1 MKNKKTA
8 DGRYRSK
15 VYLGDGKY
23 KYLSASS
30 NKELAEKVNEVKLM
44 LGKGLDISAA
54 ERDTFGDWA
63 ERWLKLKKTEISAKR
78 YNSYA
83 AAVKRFAL
91 ISNMPIAKIRAVDI
105 QDIIS
110 DCAES
115 GLAKQTLTLYK
126 STCSQIFKL
135 AIENRVIEFN
145 PAEYIKIP
153 KAAPQETKRALTA
166 EERQWIE
173 ETPHR
178 AQRAAMIMLYAGLRR
193 GELIAL
199 TWRDIDLN
207 ECTISIN
214 KSVEMINSKPVVKYN
229 AKTDAGMRIVNIP
242 QKLVDFLK
250 NESKNNLLVCT
261 DTKGNMLSEAA
272 WKRMW
277 ESYIRELNFKYGDFS
292 GIVMPDES
300 GNLTNFKKPK
310 SRFAPTKIPIVIPR
324 FTAHWLRHTFITLLY
339 MAGVDAL
346 TAKEQ
351 AGHAD
356 VSTTMEIYTHLD
368 SKFKKKQINKL
379 DEFLQKAQ

>member
-1 MKNKKTA
+1 MKNKKTS

-15 VYLGDGKY
+15 VYLGNGKY

-63 ERWLKLKKTEISAKR
+63 ERWLKLKKTEISIKR

-83 AAVKRFAL
+83 AAVKRFTL

-110 DCAES
+110 DCAAS

-126 STCSQIFKL
+126 SACSQIFKL

-229 AKTDAGMRIVNIP
+229 TKTDAGMRIVNIP

-250 NESKNNLLVCT
+250 SESKNNLLVCT

-339 MAGVDAL
+339 MAGVDVL